1 MARKRNDNFCE
12 YFEKWIETYKAPEV
26 RPVTLDKWYRA
37 LKEVQEIA
45 GDMVLQK
52 MTRADVQEIVNEY
65 GKTHA
70 MLTVNDFTRYLF
82 APLKDAFHDQLISI
96 DITYR
101 VRPTSQVKTKPRT
114 KFLERKDADRLCEAL
129 ENDGSVLGNLC
140 ILLLKTGLRYSEAL
154 GLTPQDVDLD
164 ARQISVNKTFNYKR
178 TVGEG
183 TFMPTK
189 NRSSVRTIKID
200 ILTLR
205 LLKDL
210 TKNVPDNQSI
220 FVYQFVNEQ
229 SQTPR
234 KRKSNNI
241 CNSTVNNYLARICRQ
256 AGIPYISCHGLRHTH
271 ASLLIAGGASIQFVS
286 ERLGHAN
293 TTTTERVYIHLLDD
307 KRKEDEKNA
316 VAIMMGLG
324 A

>member
-1 MARKRNDNFCE
+1 MVRKRNDNFCE
-12 YFEKWIETYKAPEV
+12 YFEKWIETYKAHEV

-82 APLKDAFHDQLISI
+82 APLKDAFHDQLINI

-101 VRPTSQVKTKPRT
+101 VRPTSQVKAKPRN
-114 KFLERKDADRLCEAL
+114 KFLERSDADKLCEAL
-129 ENDGSVLGNLC
+129 ENDNSVLGDLC

-154 GLTPQDVDLD
+154 GLTPQDIDFD

-205 LLKDL
+205 LLKNL
-210 TKNVPDNQSI
+210 VKNVPENQSI
-220 FVYQFVNEQ
+220 FVYQFVKERPE
-229 SQTPR
+229 TPR

-241 CNSTVNNYLARICRQ
+241 FNSTVNNYLARICKQ

>member
-37 LKEVQEIA
+37 LKEVQKLA
-45 GDMVLQK
+45 GDMILQK

-82 APLKDAFHDQLISI
+82 APLKDAFHDQLIDI

-114 KFLERKDADRLCEAL
+114 KFLERSDAGKLCEAL
-129 ENDGSVLGNLC
+129 ENDNSVLGDLC

-154 GLTPQDVDLD
+154 GLTTQDIDFD

-178 TVGEG
+178 TAGEG
-183 TFMPTK
+183 TFMLTK

-210 TKNVPDNQSI
+210 VKNVPENQSI

-229 SQTPR
+229 NRAT
-234 KRKSNNI
+234 RKSNNI
-241 CNSTVNNYLARICRQ
+241 CNSTVNHYLMRICKQ

>member
-12 YFEKWIETYKAPEV
+12 YFEKWIETYKAHEV
-26 RPVTLDKWYRA
+26 RPITLDKWYRS

-45 GDMVLQK
+45 GDMILQK

-65 GKTHA
+65 GKTRTMA
-70 MLTVNDFTRYLF
+70 TVKDFTRYLF
-82 APLKDAFHDQLISI
+82 APLKDAFHDQLINI

-101 VRPTSQVKTKPRT
+101 VRPTSQVKDKPRT
-114 KFLERKDADRLCEAL
+114 KFLEREDADKLCEEL
-129 ENDGSVLGNLC
+129 ENDNSVLGDLC

-154 GLTPQDVDLD
+154 GLTPQDIDFD

-210 TKNVPDNQSI
+210 VKNVPENQSI
-220 FVYQFVNEQ
+220 FVYQFVKEQ
-229 SQTPR
+229 PETPR
-234 KRKSNNI
+234 KQKSNNI
-241 CNSTVNNYLARICRQ
+241 FNSTVNHYLARICKQ

>member
-1 MARKRNDNFCE
+1 MVRKRNDNFCE
-12 YFEKWIETYKAPEV
+12 YFEKWIETYKAHEV

-82 APLKDAFHDQLISI
+82 APLKDAFHDQLINI

-101 VRPTSQVKTKPRT
+101 VRPTSQVKAKPRT
-114 KFLERKDADRLCEAL
+114 KFLERSDADKLCEAL
-129 ENDGSVLGNLC
+129 ENDNSVLGDLC

-154 GLTPQDVDLD
+154 GLTTQDIDFD

-178 TVGEG
+178 TAGED

-189 NRSSVRTIKID
+189 NRSSVRTIKVD

-210 TKNVPDNQSI
+210 IKSVPENQSI

-229 SQTPR
+229 NRAT
-234 KRKSNNI
+234 RKSNNI
-241 CNSTVNNYLARICRQ
+241 CNSTVNNYLARICKQ